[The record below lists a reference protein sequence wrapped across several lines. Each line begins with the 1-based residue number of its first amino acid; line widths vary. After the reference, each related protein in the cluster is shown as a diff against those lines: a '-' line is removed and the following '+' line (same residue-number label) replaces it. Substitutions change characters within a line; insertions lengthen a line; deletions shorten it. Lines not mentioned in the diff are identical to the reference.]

1 MSQPRILSAFE
12 ALTNV
17 VVGYGLAVGAQFAVF
32 PVFGLA
38 VTVPQ
43 SLGIGA
49 IFTGLSLARSYV
61 LRRLFDAMEP
71 GE

>member
-1 MSQPRILSAFE
+1 
-12 ALTNV
+12 V
-17 VVGYGLAVGAQFAVF
+17 VAQFAVF

-49 IFTGLSLARSYV
+49 VFTGLSLARSYL
-61 LRRLFDAMEP
+61 LRRLFDRW
-71 GE
+71 GVG